1 MKVRASAVLIM
12 SLDTNNSSCYEQAAL
27 LLYENFE
34 CWSHI
39 DEAKKKIDEIGIDWK
54 QHTSQA

>member
-1 MKVRASAVLIM
+1 MLIM
-12 SLDTNNSSCYEQAAL
+12 SLDTNNTSYYEQAAI